1 MRRYTRCIICF
12 LITPAQ
18 HSAVGELRSNNGN
31 SPFCRVG
38 GNMEATRYYF
48 GFAFCCC
55 SFVRALH
62 RQPRVTAR
70 SDAIAD
76 RDNVQCT
83 MIMWVSLLE
92 ALSFRGDRGGGR
104 HRRSSPAHTTARRV
118 GWSPQSSQQHNAQC
132 CSFLR
137 LSPSHGGV
145 PSLLR
150 STVTVLYGGSSR
162 TEPPLLSPSL

>member
-1 MRRYTRCIICF
+1 
-12 LITPAQ
+12 
-18 HSAVGELRSNNGN
+18 
-31 SPFCRVG
+31 
-38 GNMEATRYYF
+38 MEATRYEF
-48 GFAFCCC
+48 GFAFYCC

-83 MIMWVSLLE
+83 MIMWVSSLE
-92 ALSFRGDRGGGR
+92 AVSFRGDRGGGR
-104 HRRSSPAHTTARRV
+104 HRRSSQHTLQARRV

-150 STVTVLYGGSSR
+150 STVTVLYGAPLELSLLSSL
-162 TEPPLLSPSL
+162 PPCRLSPSQGAGLCKAPRESSP